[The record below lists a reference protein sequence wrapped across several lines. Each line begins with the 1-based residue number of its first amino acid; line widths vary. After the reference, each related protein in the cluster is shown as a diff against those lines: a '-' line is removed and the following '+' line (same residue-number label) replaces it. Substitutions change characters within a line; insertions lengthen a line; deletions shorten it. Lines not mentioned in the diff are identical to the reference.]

1 MSGLTSIILLVAAL
15 SAQPMTLEA
24 ERGEGIVTVRFEVL
38 DPLPERAETALTTG
52 AEVRIQYPLR
62 VYARR
67 RMWWDN
73 KIWKGVAETA
83 VTFDAITGR
92 YLCRLIVN
100 GETTVSQEVDSVE
113 VARSWL
119 VAPPP
124 VDLPIPPARQNAHLR
139 VTVRAVYSRG
149 TTWLVFPSTTG
160 IDWMEVRLEPP
171 PTDE

>member
-1 MSGLTSIILLVAAL
+1 
-15 SAQPMTLEA
+15 
-24 ERGEGIVTVRFEVL
+24 
-38 DPLPERAETALTTG
+38 
-52 AEVRIQYPLR
+52 
-62 VYARR
+62 
-67 RMWWDN
+67 
-73 KIWKGVAETA
+73 
-83 VTFDAITGR
+83 
-92 YLCRLIVN
+92 VN
-100 GETTVSQEVDSVE
+100 GETTVSREVDSIE
-113 VARSWL
+113 AARSWL